1 MAEEN
6 QTTLTPELE
15 GRLDKIEDRLGSIE
29 NRVSRLEGLMEGMQG
44 MFEQMSHRMTSL
56 EGRIANLESGQRWI
70 LGLVLATWVSIMLAV
85 VGLYFKSGL

>member
-15 GRLDKIEDRLGSIE
+15 SRLDRIEDRLGSIE

-44 MFEQMSHRMTSL
+44 MFEQMSHRMANIESSL
-56 EGRIANLESGQRWI
+56 RWV
-70 LGLVLATWVSIMLAV
+70 LGLVPATWVSVMLV
-85 VGLYFKSGL
+85 IVGLYFKSGL